1 MSTIAIDL
9 DVKEL
14 LNELKIVP
22 GESYNS
28 VIKRLVCEI
37 KEKRGEDRE
46 YKPMFPKEELQEQ
59 KESHIKDFDA
69 WLERK
74 LVEDKEILDALGRK

>member
-1 MSTIAIDL
+1 MSTIAIDP

-22 GESYNS
+22 SESYNS
-28 VIKRLVCEI
+28 VIKRLVCEV
-37 KEKRGEDRE
+37 KEKRG
-46 YKPMFPKEELQEQ
+46 YTPMFPKEELQGQ